1 MTSVRL
7 EVVPWLSRYFHPERC
22 GRAILEKEVADGTTV
37 RDLLEELASQNPD
50 LTEVLFDTERG
61 RLAGHIAVVL
71 NDRFLEL
78 SGGLDTTLKS
88 GDTIRLM
95 PGFSGG

>member
-7 EVVPWLSRYFHPERC
+7 EIMPWLSRYFHPERY
-22 GRAILEKEVADGTTV
+22 GRAIVEKEVADGTTV
-37 RDLLEELASQNPD
+37 RGLLEEMASQNPE
-50 LTEVLFDTERG
+50 LREVLFDTERD
-61 RLAGHIAVVL
+61 RLAGHIALVL

-78 SGGLDTTLKS
+78 AGGLDTTLKP